1 MPKKNKKQFDMD
13 TMRWYCENDFSV
25 LQHIKMS
32 QCNKVQKKRK
42 IVCYSTLKRNKCTTS
57 KEKL

>member
-1 MPKKNKKQFDMD
+1 MPEKNKKQFDMD

-32 QCNKVQKKRK
+32 QCNKVQKKK
-42 IVCYSTLKRNKCTTS
+42 NSVL
-57 KEKL
+57 